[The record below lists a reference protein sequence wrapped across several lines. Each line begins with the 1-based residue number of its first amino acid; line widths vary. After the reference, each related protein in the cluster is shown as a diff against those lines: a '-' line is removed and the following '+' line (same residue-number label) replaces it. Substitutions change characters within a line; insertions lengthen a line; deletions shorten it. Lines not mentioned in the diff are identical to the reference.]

1 TGGSLSGGCGRDAA
15 PTEETAERVTHRAAP
30 RKTMVPTTTTR
41 SERHALSGRR
51 GIPLPYQLQPL
62 VAPQFEHL
70 WHAPERTMI
79 EPHSWPVGASV
90 SATQTCLSSDL
101 PVGASAAAAP

>member
-1 TGGSLSGGCGRDAA
+1 MLPAR
-15 PTEETAERVTHRAAP
+15 
-30 RKTMVPTTTTR
+30 TMK

-51 GIPLPYQLQPL
+51 GIPLPYQEQPL
-62 VAPQFEHL
+62 VASQFEHL

-79 EPHSWPVGASV
+79 EPHSWHVGASV

-101 PVGASAAAAP
+101 AAGATLTEGRTGTFGRSSWLAAACSFGWRNFRLSQRKM